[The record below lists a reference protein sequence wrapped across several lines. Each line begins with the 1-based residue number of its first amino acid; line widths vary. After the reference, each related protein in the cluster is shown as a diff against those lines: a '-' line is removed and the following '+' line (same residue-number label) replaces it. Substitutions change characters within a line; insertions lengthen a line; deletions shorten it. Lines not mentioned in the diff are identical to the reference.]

1 MQAVDKFKELIEK
14 EDNLYNI
21 LFGLNF
27 EKINELFWKTIEM
40 LPVNRQLIKK
50 IENCVNF
57 TSIEWKKILLN
68 EAKESLQYHL
78 NIIN

>member
-1 MQAVDKFKELIEK
+1 
-14 EDNLYNI
+14 
-21 LFGLNF
+21 
-27 EKINELFWKTIEM
+27 M

-57 TSIEWKKILLN
+57 TAKEWKKLLMN

-78 NIIN
+78 NIIY